1 MPATTTDLAVE
12 IAALATFEEIVRRD
26 DDTWLTDHID
36 RIVSE
41 VVPAEELESV
51 RESGR
56 QRGLDLADEL
66 WRE

>member
-36 RIVSE
+36 RIVRE

>member
-26 DDTWLTDHID
+26 DDSWLTDHID
-36 RIVSE
+36 PIVRE

>member
-1 MPATTTDLAVE
+1 MPATTTYLAVE
-12 IAALATFEEIVRRD
+12 IAALATFEKNVRRD

-36 RIVSE
+36 RIVRE